1 MHLPIQLEQQDRI
14 QVCKNSSY
22 NQNELMRV
30 PTPVLVII
38 PSLQIIIWISFADL
52 QILAYEDLSLV
63 ENHSFREYLIM
74 YEDSFFKIQGYL
86 I

>member
-1 MHLPIQLEQQDRI
+1 MR
-14 QVCKNSSY
+14 V
-22 NQNELMRV
+22 MRV
-30 PTPVLVII
+30 PTPVFSVH
-38 PSLQIIIWISFADL
+38 SFITNHYLNFFFDL

>member
-14 QVCKNSSY
+14 QVCKNSSN

-38 PSLQIIIWISFADL
+38 TNHYLNFFFDL

>member
-14 QVCKNSSY
+14 QVCKNSTN

-38 PSLQIIIWISFADL
+38 TNHYLNFFFDL

-74 YEDSFFKIQGYL
+74 YEDSSFKIQG
-86 I
+86 

>member
-14 QVCKNSSY
+14 QVCKNSSN

-38 PSLQIIIWISFADL
+38 TNHYLNFFFDL

-86 I
+86 M

>member
-14 QVCKNSSY
+14 QVCKNSSN

-38 PSLQIIIWISFADL
+38 TNHYLNFFFDL

-74 YEDSFFKIQGYL
+74 YEDSSFKIQG
-86 I
+86 

>member
-14 QVCKNSSY
+14 QVCKNSSN

-38 PSLQIIIWISFADL
+38 TNHHDLNFFFDL

-74 YEDSFFKIQGYL
+74 YEDSSFKIQG
-86 I
+86 

>member
-14 QVCKNSSY
+14 QVCKNSSN

-38 PSLQIIIWISFADL
+38 TNHYLNFDL

-63 ENHSFREYLIM
+63 ENHSFKEYLIM
-74 YEDSFFKIQGYL
+74 YEDSSFKIQG
-86 I
+86 